1 MNARQKMKEGERA
14 VGNGALRCVSRVL
27 CLLSEN
33 VERTGSML
41 VHMIPYR
48 AQRAIRNKRKND
60 ARQTNRTHLLV
71 LFSILNVSEIELLII
86 SEPLEGSSS

>member
-1 MNARQKMKEGERA
+1 
-14 VGNGALRCVSRVL
+14 
-27 CLLSEN
+27 
-33 VERTGSML
+33 
-41 VHMIPYR
+41 MIPYR